1 MSISV
6 FNDFTALNDLG
17 VPASED
23 VALCTQVG
31 ESESWPD
38 SADLKKLARKICFI
52 CPLFVECRTTNDRFE
67 IRGVE
72 TDERDFAGIFA
83 GEDLYE
89 RRARRKAERNNKPA
103 PKGYASECATCGRRV
118 IDQNAVRV
126 TKGKSKRRFYACAHC
141 VNTTSPDKEVRP

>member
-1 MSISV
+1 MTR
-6 FNDFTALNDLG
+6 DPLNDLII
-17 VPASED
+17 PTFKN

-89 RRARRKAERNNKPA
+89 RKARRKFERTNKPA
-103 PKGYASECATCGRRV
+103 SKGYASECDACGRLV

-126 TKGKSKRRFYACAHC
+126 TKGKGGRRVYACAHC
-141 VNTTSPDKEVRP
+141 SNTTNPDKKARP

>member
-1 MSISV
+1 M
-6 FNDFTALNDLG
+6 DLDSLIDLV
-17 VPASED
+17 VPAFEN

-103 PKGYASECATCGRRV
+103 SQGYASQCRACGRLV
-118 IDQNAVRV
+118 LDQNAVRLY
-126 TKGKSKRRFYACAHC
+126 KGNRLNYACAHC
-141 VNTTSPDKEVRP
+141 LEKNSQDKDVES

>member
-1 MSISV
+1 MSHSV
-6 FNDFTALNDLG
+6 FNDLTALNDLIL
-17 VPASED
+17 PAFKN

-89 RRARRKAERNNKPA
+89 RKARRKAERNNKPA
-103 PKGYASECATCGRRV
+103 DKGYASQCDACGRLV
-118 IDQNAVRV
+118 LDQNAVRLY
-126 TKGKSKRRFYACAHC
+126 KGSRRLYACAHC
-141 VNTTSPDKEVRP
+141 LNQNSQDKDVKQ